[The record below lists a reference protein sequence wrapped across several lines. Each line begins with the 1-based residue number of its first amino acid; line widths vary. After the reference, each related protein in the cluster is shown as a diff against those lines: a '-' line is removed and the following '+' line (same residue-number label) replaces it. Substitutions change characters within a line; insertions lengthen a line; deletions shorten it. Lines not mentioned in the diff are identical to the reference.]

1 MSKINLN
8 LFAVESNTLNGLF
21 HPYGIIRRES
31 KQHTAL
37 QKSLLYSKCTVPQKF
52 FLITLI
58 QKLWALTIGISEKL
72 NYKAFNYKL
81 LSLKM
86 VRLDKKLWII

>member
-1 MSKINLN
+1 MYHKN
-8 LFAVESNTLNGLF
+8 
-21 HPYGIIRRES
+21 
-31 KQHTAL
+31 
-37 QKSLLYSKCTVPQKF
+37 

-58 QKLWALTIGISEKL
+58 QKLWALTMGISKKL

-86 VRLDKKLWII
+86 VRCDKKLWII